1 MKTVRTLGFICV
13 LIVLASLG
21 VATWAVGWEDLWST
35 PDQRGRRLF
44 EAGRYAE
51 AAEAFADP
59 MWIGA
64 ARFRAGGF
72 REAAEMFG
80 GLDTPESAFDQGNAL
95 VMLGKYEEA
104 MARYDRALALRPSWP
119 EAAANRELARL
130 RAERMK
136 QTGADA
142 GDQREGADR
151 IVFDKD
157 KKDQGGQATET
168 AAAMS
173 DDAVRA
179 LWLKRIEPRPAE
191 FLQARFLYQLQAT
204 P

>member
-1 MKTVRTLGFICV
+1 MKTVRTLA
-13 LIVLASLG
+13 LACAAILLG
-21 VATWAVGWEDLWST
+21 ALGLATWAMGWDGLWST

-51 AAEAFADP
+51 AGKTFADP
-59 MWIGA
+59 MWAGVSH
-64 ARFRAGGF
+64 FRAGAF
-72 REAAEMFG
+72 KEAAEMFG
-80 GLDTPESAFDQGNAL
+80 GLDTPQSAFDQGNAL
-95 VMLGKYEEA
+95 VMLGKYEDA
-104 MARYDRALALRPSWP
+104 MARYDRALALRPDCP

-136 QTGADA
+136 LPGSDA
-142 GDQREGADR
+142 GDQREGADK

-157 KKDQGGQATET
+157 KKEQGGQSTDTT
-168 AAAMS
+168 AAMA

-179 LWLKRIEPRPAE
+179 LWLKRIEPRPAD
-191 FLQARFLYQLQAT
+191 FLHARFLYQLQVT